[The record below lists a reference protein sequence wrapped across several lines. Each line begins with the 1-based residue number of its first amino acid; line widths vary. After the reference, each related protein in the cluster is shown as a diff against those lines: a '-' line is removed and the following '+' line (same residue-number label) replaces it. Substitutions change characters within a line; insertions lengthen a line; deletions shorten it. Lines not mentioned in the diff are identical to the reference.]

1 MAYGSNM
8 LKRDAAYYDLHN
20 ASIINGILTI
30 EAGGYATQT
39 ITVSDLPA
47 ITDKMLFSAI
57 AEPYADHYAPEVYV
71 RIMAKCSDGQ
81 YYEAVLYPNDTLDT
95 LYSCEFSLKAGEYS
109 DMTVTIGASD
119 LTTFLLWELCAEAA
133 DETTMVEIE
142 GVKQSLAKVL
152 YDYNTGTFV
161 GDQEET
167 TLAFITCRLLQNT
180 DVQGHF
186 LCAFKNTHACCMTV
200 RFYDNNS
207 EELFSPLHYDLKPGY
222 NSIDIPHAFLTRLAG
237 PHNFF
242 VTAQVSSGT
251 FTVETRGAL
260 FTIDAGYLASR
271 EVPLA
276 MDITDIAIKQTVA
289 DEGPSE
295 IYAVGVDKGVA
306 YVRSRSYKETN
317 VNVAWTAIGTLGPA
331 SSAAVEFDGDWVLR
345 PETEQYTIETED
357 EPWYFWVNNSILYA
371 IHGLPSELNT
381 PTILSHSVQ
390 RDIKVVK
397 GYGNISLP
405 ERDQGLIV
413 CYIDLDGYPKYCS
426 YAYDAIAGRKVWA
439 GPFVLPV
446 LPYKYDYVNVH
457 RLNDYRVAFELSGTE
472 NVWILSSRTYVGQ
485 SVLPEVYSGCD
496 FYEELDEMVP
506 YCSYRDA
513 NYNPPNDIHTYNLV
527 MDEYDETT
535 RYTTTTYYWYHYIYG
550 DDILYE
556 MVCKDPPRIGA
567 SCSPDP
573 ITGAERTI
581 IGDIYSRDNQ
591 LLLPVRIFDVRAYV
605 DALEEWH
612 HRMDQYEQAMVEW
625 RQAMEEWERQ
635 HELHPEVP
643 PPERPEEPERPDESD
658 YASTA
663 DIPVKKIGID
673 STTTETTHYYRYRFD
688 INYPIFGSETFYP
701 IFDRITESGFNERY
715 AISDI
720 KWDVYSDHTTVSVI
734 CVLNNEEKEASTI
747 RTFAIPVDGM
757 KTLRVR
763 DTRAPHYIS
772 PVQNDITAVFDITNY
787 VVSRNSA
794 EFETAIVSVN
804 STLRSVAFP
813 KGYGFE
819 TFEMLL
825 TPDTTYSAVVFT
837 KGTGNETYALE
848 ATISTAYYK
857 SGEEPI

>member
-1 MAYGSNM
+1 MAYGSNI
-8 LKRDAAYYDLHN
+8 LKRDAAYYSLHN

-57 AEPYADHYAPEVYV
+57 AEPYADHYAPDVYV
-71 RIMAKCSDGQ
+71 RVRAKCSDGQ
-81 YYEAVLYPNDTLDT
+81 YYEAMLYPNDALDT
-95 LYSCEFSLKAGEYS
+95 MYSCEFSLKAGEYS

-207 EELFSPLHYDLKPGY
+207 EELFSPLYYDLKPGY
-222 NSIDIPHAFLTRLAG
+222 NSLDIPHAFLTRLAG

-251 FTVETRGAL
+251 FTVQTRGSL

-276 MDITDIAIKQTVA
+276 IDITDIAIKQMVA

-295 IYAVGVDKGVA
+295 IWAIGIDKGVA
-306 YVRSRSYKETN
+306 YIRSRSYKETN
-317 VNVAWTAIGTLGPA
+317 ANVSWTAIGSLGQA
-331 SSAAVEFDGDWVLR
+331 QSAAIEFDGSWVLR
-345 PETEQYTIETED
+345 AENEQYTIETEA
-357 EPWYFWVNNSILYA
+357 EPWYFWVNNCVLYA
-371 IHGLPSELNT
+371 IHGLPSESNT
-381 PTILSHSVQ
+381 AAILSHSVAS
-390 RDIKVVK
+390 DIKVVK

-413 CYIDLDGYPKYCS
+413 CYIDLDGYPKYHS
-426 YAYDAIAGRKVWA
+426 YSYNSIAGRKVWA

-446 LPYKYDYVNVH
+446 LPYKYDFVNVH

-472 NVWILSSRTYVGQ
+472 NIWVLSSRTYVGQ
-485 SVLPEVYSGCD
+485 SILPEVYTCGD
-496 FYEELDEMVP
+496 FYEEPEESIP
-506 YCSYRDA
+506 YGAYRDA
-513 NYNPPNDIHTYNLV
+513 NYVPPQDIHTYNLV
-527 MDEYDETT
+527 FDEYDETI

-556 MVCKDPPRIGA
+556 MVCKDPPRVGA
-567 SCSPDP
+567 ACSPDP

-581 IGDIYSRDNQ
+581 IGEIYTYDNQ
-591 LLLPVRIFDVRAYV
+591 QLLPVRIFDIDAYRV
-605 DALEEWH
+605 ALEAWEEAYA
-612 HRMDQYEQAMVEW
+612 RDPEQAGP
-625 RQAMEEWERQ
+625 R
-635 HELHPEVP
+635 
-643 PPERPEEPERPDESD
+643 PEREEYIS
-658 YASTA
+658 YA

-673 STTTETTHYYRYRFD
+673 TTVAETTHYYRYRFD
-688 INYPIFGSETFYP
+688 INYPVFGSESFYT
-701 IFDRITESGFNERY
+701 IFDRISVDGFNDRY
-715 AISDI
+715 SVADV
-720 KWDVYSDHTTVSVI
+720 KWDVYSDHTAVAVI
-734 CVLNNEEKEASTI
+734 CTLSDEEKEASTI
-747 RTFAIPVDGM
+747 RTFTIMVDSM
-757 KTLRVR
+757 RTLRVR
-763 DTRAPHYIS
+763 DTRPPYYIS
-772 PVQNDITAVFDITNY
+772 QLKQDIVTVFDITNY
-787 VVSRNSA
+787 VTGKASDSYTVQSVTPNTALHSVSFPTGYGIDA
-794 EFETAIVSVN
+794 Y
-804 STLRSVAFP
+804 SVAAEEDTVYYP
-813 KGYGFE
+813 V
-819 TFEMLL
+819 TFTIGKDSDTYDL
-825 TPDTTYSAVVFT
+825 T
-837 KGTGNETYALE
+837 
-848 ATISTAYYK
+848 ATLFTAYYK